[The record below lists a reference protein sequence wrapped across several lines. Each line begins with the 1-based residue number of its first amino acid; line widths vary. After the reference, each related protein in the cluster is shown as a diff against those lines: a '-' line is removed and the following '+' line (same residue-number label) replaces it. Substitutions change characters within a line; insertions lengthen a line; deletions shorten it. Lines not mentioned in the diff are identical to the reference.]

1 MSLTRYLEEV
11 SLSAL
16 HFKLLLVGMLA
27 YLFAAMDTV
36 LIAPALDLISKELGL
51 NPFYTGLLITSFYI
65 GMFIGAFTCGY
76 LSDRVGRKKMM
87 LITTII
93 HALFTALFSLAKDF
107 NTAFIIRLIAGYGA
121 GGLLPLPGVYVAEFT
136 PARYRGRFLGL
147 VETSWVFGALIASG
161 LSLSIIPNYGWR
173 ALFYAGLIP
182 LAIVPAILS
191 TPESVRYLEKRRR
204 HAEAVKVLRLFGIKE
219 VSETISREGEGKKAK
234 LSDLFSKNYR
244 SRTIVLWTLWFV
256 LVYTYHG
263 IFIWLKKFFTASGLI
278 PNPLLYY
285 FIVTSFQIPGYLIAT
300 MLLDKVGRKKV
311 LFIFLTL
318 SGLGC
323 LGFSLANDFISILV
337 TSSIISFFNLG
348 AWAALYTYTPELY
361 PTEIRA
367 TGSGSAASCGRFGG
381 ILQGPIT
388 GAVLMFGGLSATFLK
403 FAIVHWIAAAMVLLL
418 GIETMGKTLEE
429 LATRQS

>member
-173 ALFYAGLIP
+173 TLFYAGLIP

-311 LFIFLTL
+311 LFIFLIL

-388 GAVLMFGGLSATFLK
+388 GAVLMFGGLSATFL
-403 FAIVHWIAAAMVLLL
+403 
-418 GIETMGKTLEE
+418 
-429 LATRQS
+429 